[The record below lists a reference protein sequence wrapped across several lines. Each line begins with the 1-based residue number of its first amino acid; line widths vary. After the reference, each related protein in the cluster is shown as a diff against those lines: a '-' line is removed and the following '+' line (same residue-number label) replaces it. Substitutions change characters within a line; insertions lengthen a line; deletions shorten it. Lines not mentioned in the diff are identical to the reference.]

1 MIKSHTS
8 KQISGV
14 GFFYYGRI
22 EGNFVLSSQLIPFQ
36 VRSHSYDPPM
46 FLLTKL
52 DEALIPY
59 KRKSGGSSS
68 LVPCINGGRYFLL
81 GTKTN
86 ISCDLFA
93 SVRKMN

>member
-8 KQISGV
+8 KQISGG

-36 VRSHSYDPPM
+36 VRSPSYDPPM

-52 DEALIPY
+52 DEALILY
-59 KRKSGGSSS
+59 KRKSGGSPS
-68 LVPCINGGRYFLL
+68 LVPWNNGVRYFLH
-81 GTKTN
+81 GRKIN
-86 ISCDLFA
+86 ISCVLFA
-93 SVRKMN
+93 IMQEID

>member
-22 EGNFVLSSQLIPFQ
+22 EGKFVLSLQLIPFQ

-52 DEALIPY
+52 DDLLFCIRERAEVH
-59 KRKSGGSSS
+59 RVWF
-68 LVPCINGGRYFLL
+68 LVSTETDTSCL
-81 GTKTN
+81 GQKQ
-86 ISCDLFA
+86 IFPAFYLQVCG
-93 SVRKMN
+93 K